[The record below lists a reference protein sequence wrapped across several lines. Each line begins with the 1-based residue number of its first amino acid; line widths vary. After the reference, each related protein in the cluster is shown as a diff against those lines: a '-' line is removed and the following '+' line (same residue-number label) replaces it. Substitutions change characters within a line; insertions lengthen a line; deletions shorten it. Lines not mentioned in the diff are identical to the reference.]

1 MTENLVYF
9 STEVVTQFFH
19 TLFTL
24 LIVVQ
29 QNDPLI
35 YRVVFVAP
43 SGSDGLLLV
52 FLSAEIAP
60 PQEHVCSVLAH
71 WNTNQV
77 QPGLLRAF

>member
-77 QPGLLRAF
+77 QPRLLRAF

>member
-9 STEVVTQFFH
+9 PTKVVTQFFH
-19 TLFTL
+19 TLYTL

-35 YRVVFVAP
+35 YLVVFVAP

-52 FLSAEIAP
+52 FLSVEIAP
-60 PQEHVCSVLAH
+60 PQVHVCSVLEH

-77 QPGLLRAF
+77 QQGLLRAF